1 MATLGSTGK
10 TDPSR
15 FDGKKKLLLVPL
27 IPIFPDMEKEIPDL
41 LDRFWSEISSQ
52 IGNIETV
59 LGTVKHIFHEMIHEE
74 GDGGIQILTQIYPK
88 SANFIK
94 EYINSGAK
102 LQALEDPE
110 IWMELT
116 DWQRCLSIGLISSK
130 VFDIASKGY
139 QEISIKRTNQLP
151 NTINDLMKEDEVGLL
166 FISEGHTVQFPSDI
180 QIFYVSP
187 PSAAELKNMM
197 TDRMKAQSSKSE
209 D

>member
-27 IPIFPDMEKEIPDL
+27 IPIFPEMEEDMSDL
-41 LDRFWSEISSQ
+41 LDKFWSETSSQ
-52 IGNIETV
+52 IGNIESA

-74 GDGGIQILTQIYPK
+74 DEEGINILSQIYPR

-102 LQALEDPE
+102 LQALEDPAT
-110 IWMELT
+110 WMELT

-130 VFDIASKGY
+130 VYEIAAKGY
-139 QEISIKRTNQLP
+139 QEVSVKRTTQLP
-151 NTINDLMKEDEVGLL
+151 KTISNIMGKDEVGML
-166 FISEGHTVQFPSDI
+166 FISEGHSLQFSSDT

-187 PSAAELKNMM
+187 PSATDLKNAM
-197 TDRMKAQSSKSE
+197 TEKLKSRQE
-209 D
+209 NSGN